1 MQLHYR
7 LQFDGS
13 GYPRMYVFSGCRAF
27 IRTIPLLLYD
37 AQRPEDL
44 DSSLE
49 DHAADEARY
58 FCMSRPVRALYEPP
72 ERPVAFDPLDQ
83 NRANRGKR

>member
-7 LQFDGS
+7 MQFDEN
-13 GYPRMYVFSGCRAF
+13 GYARLYVFSGCRAF
-27 IRTIPLLLYD
+27 IRTVPLLLYD
-37 AQRPEDL
+37 ARRPEDL

-58 FCMSRPVRALYEPP
+58 FCMSRPVRALHAPP
-72 ERPVAFDPLDQ
+72 EREIPYDPLDQ
-83 NRANRGKR
+83 NRK